1 MRTSY
6 FSHIVCSL
14 LLLLLLAG
22 CAVNPVTGKRE
33 LSLFQVTDAQEVE
46 LGKKSFPSALQQMGG
61 AYPEARLESYVQA
74 VGAKL
79 AQYSSRPA
87 LPWSFKVVNDS
98 SPNAFAVPGGYIA
111 ISRGLLVNLE
121 NEAQLAAVLGHEVA
135 HVDARHS
142 VQGMQRGALLDATLA
157 IVSGVTGESA
167 YGPLTRQASEF
178 AAGMLDRSYSREQ
191 ERESDRIGID
201 YMVRAGYNPQGAV
214 QLQEFFYR
222 KLEGGSDPS
231 WVTGLFRTHP
241 FSKERLEA
249 NRAYIAS
256 RYAGVAADPG
266 ARLNG
271 SALKGAIAELDK
283 TSEGYDLYDEARR
296 LEGQGNLSAAVAAYL
311 QAAAAAPDQALILT
325 GLGTAYL
332 KSGDVRSAR
341 LHLAKAVQLDPNYYN
356 SRLGLGYI
364 YLQQENAQEAV
375 GQLEKSMT
383 LLPTL
388 QGAYLLAEGYEG
400 VGRQND
406 ALALYRQV
414 AEADPRGKLG
424 QAAARRINALEGR

>member
-1 MRTSY
+1 MRVARFIY
-6 FSHIVCSL
+6 RACFL
-14 LLLLLLAG
+14 LLLFSLAG

-33 LSLFQVTDAQEVE
+33 LSLFQVSDAQEVE

-61 AYPEARLESYVQA
+61 AYPDARLEAYVQT
-74 VGAKL
+74 VGAGL
-79 AQYSSRPA
+79 ARYSSRPG
-87 LPWSFKVVNDS
+87 LPWSFKVINDS

-157 IVSGVTGESA
+157 VLSGVAGESV
-167 YGPLTRQASEF
+167 YGPLTRQAGEL
-178 AAGMLDRSYSREQ
+178 AAGMLDRSYSRDQ
-191 ERESDRIGID
+191 ERESDQIGID

-222 KLEGGSDPS
+222 QLEGGADPN
-231 WVTGLFRTHP
+231 WVAGLFRTHP

-249 NRAYIAS
+249 NKAYIAR
-256 RYAGVAADPG
+256 RYAGVAVDPG
-266 ARLNG
+266 ARFEVA
-271 SALKGAIAELDK
+271 ALKSAIAELSG
-283 TSEGYDLYDEARR
+283 TSEGYALYDQARR
-296 LEGQGNLSAAVAAYL
+296 LEGQGDLSAAVSTYL

-325 GLGTAYL
+325 GLGTSYL

-341 LHLAKAVQLDPNYYN
+341 LHLARAVQLDPDYFN
-356 SRLGLGYI
+356 SRLGLGYV
-364 YLQQENAQEAV
+364 YLQQKDAREAV
-375 GQLEKSMT
+375 VQLEKSMS

-400 VGRQND
+400 VGRNND

-424 QAAARRINALEGR
+424 QAAVRRINALEGR